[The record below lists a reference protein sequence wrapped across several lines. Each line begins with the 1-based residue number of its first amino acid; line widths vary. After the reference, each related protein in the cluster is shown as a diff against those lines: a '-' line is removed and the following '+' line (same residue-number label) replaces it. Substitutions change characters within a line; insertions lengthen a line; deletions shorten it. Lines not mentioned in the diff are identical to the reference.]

1 MVGGGLLAA
10 VIAALVFRVFQ
21 PYAFAGPGFFD
32 LRLNPRWLDNIAY
45 QAKTQDGSVD
55 LPPSI
60 QWAGTTP
67 LLFPWRHMVAWGLGI
82 PLGLAAWGGF
92 AGPPRSAC
100 GGRATRRCAGTCWCC
115 AGRRSASSTSP
126 PC

>member
-1 MVGGGLLAA
+1 M
-10 VIAALVFRVFQ
+10 IAALVFRVFQ

-45 QAKTQDGSVD
+45 QAKSQDGSVD

-67 LLFPWRHMVAWGLGI
+67 LLFPWRHMVAWGLGM

-92 AGPPRSAC
+92 AGAAMVVLCDGLGDR
-100 GGRATRRCAGTCWCC
+100 GWRGTCWCWP
-115 AGRRSASSTSP
+115 GRRSASSTSP